1 MKKFIAFT
9 MIALMVSIGLAVI
22 SPSDGYTAPKDGDV
36 RVWVEFQP
44 GKKGAAR
51 AALNGA
57 GAQYHYTFDEL
68 TSFVGTLP
76 ASALQGISR
85 NPNVVSI
92 EEDVPRYLI
101 QPVSKKVLDDIG
113 DPNNSGQTIPY
124 GIDAVQARQVWD
136 ADDNGVPDV
145 GAPTGEGIT
154 VCVIDT
160 GFYAD
165 HEDLSSVA
173 ATGMTQ
179 IVDEDFE
186 WNTDGY
192 GHGTHVAGTISAANN
207 GIGVVGVTPG
217 TVSFYIV
224 KYFDN
229 AGEYVVGSSDI
240 VAAIND
246 CADHGAKVINM
257 SLGGSTRNR
266 KEERAFDN
274 LYAAGV
280 LSIAAAGN
288 DAVSDPHYPASYGSV
303 VSVSAIDEENIIA
316 DFSNFGDH
324 VELAA
329 PGVSVLSTVSNIPA
343 SWLYVGNEA
352 YQGHAMDFSPYG
364 EVTGELVDG
373 GKCLPTDTPGNWT
386 GKVVLCERG
395 DVSFADK
402 VTTAMNGGGSAA
414 VIYNNVEGLFSGTL
428 GEEGDW
434 IVAISISRADGQAAL
449 ADLGQEGIVLSAPPI
464 TGSSYEAWNGT
475 SMATPHVAGV
485 AALIWSADP
494 SLTNAQIREA
504 MNETAMDLGNPG
516 WDEYFGNGLVQ
527 AADALAYLGIGPI
540 NNAPEVTIDSPSNGA
555 SFNSGATISFTG
567 IADDLE
573 DGTLSS
579 SLIWTSS
586 IDGALGSGASVS
598 ASLSDGD
605 HTITA
610 SVEDSGGKTGSAS
623 IDITVGTVQQPE
635 SMSVAAIDMS
645 SSSRGRNNTVTTVVT
660 IEDENGEPV
669 LGATVNLSMTGA
681 VTSSGSSVTGADG
694 TVSFSISSRNSG
706 DYTSTVTNVTHST
719 LVYDASAN
727 LETSETLPVP

>member
-1 MKKFIAFT
+1 MKKLIAFT

-22 SPSDGYTAPKDGDV
+22 SPSSVYTAPKDGDV

-57 GAQYHYTFDEL
+57 GAQFHYTFDEL
-68 TSFVGTLP
+68 NSFVVTLP
-76 ASALQGISR
+76 AAALQGISR

-92 EEDVPRYLI
+92 EEDVPRYFI
-101 QPVSKKVLDDIG
+101 QPVSKKILDDVG
-113 DPNNSGQTIPY
+113 DPNNFGQTIPY

-136 ADDNGVPDV
+136 ADTDGLPDP
-145 GAPTGEGIT
+145 GAPTGEDIT

-160 GFYAD
+160 GFYED

-173 ATGMTQ
+173 ATGITQ
-179 IVDEDFE
+179 IDSEPYD

-217 TVSFYIV
+217 TVTFYIV

-246 CADHGAKVINM
+246 CAAHGANVINM

-288 DAVSDPHYPASYGSV
+288 DAVSDPHYPAAYDSV
-303 VSVSAIDEENIIA
+303 VSVSAIDEEKVIA

-343 SWLYVGNEA
+343 SWLYLGDEA
-352 YQGHAMDFSPYG
+352 YQGQAMDFSPYG

-373 GKCLPTDTPGNWT
+373 GKCLPTDTPGDWE
-386 GKVVLCERG
+386 GKLVFCERG

-428 GEEGDW
+428 GEEDDW
-434 IVAISISRADGQAAL
+434 IVAISISREDGLAAL
-449 ADLGQEGIVLSAPPI
+449 ADLGQGTVLSAPPI
-464 TGSSYEAWNGT
+464 IGSSYEAWNGT
-475 SMATPHVAGV
+475 SMASPHVAGV

-494 SLTNAQIREA
+494 TLTNVQIREA
-504 MNETAMDLGNPG
+504 MNATALDLGDTG
-516 WDEYFGNGLVQ
+516 RDIYFGYGLVQ
-527 AADALAYLGIGPI
+527 AADALAYLGIGLV
-540 NNAPEVTIDSPSNGA
+540 NNAPEVTIDSP
-555 SFNSGATISFTG
+555 
-567 IADDLE
+567 L
-573 DGTLSS
+573 
-579 SLIWTSS
+579 
-586 IDGALGSGASVS
+586 DGAPFDSGASVPFIGS
-598 ASLSDGD
+598 AYDIEDFDLSSEIDWTSDKDGYLGTGASISYVLSDGS
-605 HTITA
+605 HLITA
-610 SVEDSGGKTGSAS
+610 EVDDLGGKTDSES
-623 IDITVGTVQQPE
+623 INITVG
-635 SMSVAAIDMS
+635 D
-645 SSSRGRNNTVTTVVT
+645 
-660 IEDENGEPV
+660 
-669 LGATVNLSMTGA
+669 
-681 VTSSGSSVTGADG
+681 
-694 TVSFSISSRNSG
+694 
-706 DYTSTVTNVTHST
+706 
-719 LVYDASAN
+719 
-727 LETSETLPVP
+727 SE